1 MWFAMLDQIRAQSRR
16 DQLLIMIFA
25 VLIVYVISAVIIVLS
40 GIPDYYQRVTTRT
53 VPTIQFGS
61 EEQVSNA
68 LIAKNA
74 SERGLTLEQYAI
86 YTILYSLFNLVVF
99 GGAALLILWKA
110 RGNWF
115 AWYTVFILLF
125 IPTGGT
131 LNEINQVS
139 QAMGRFYGVG
149 AILWPL
155 YLLYLYLF
163 PNGRAL
169 PKWTRGPMVAII
181 ALHFALMVAGY
192 LINFGIGVE
201 IFSVW
206 ENLFFV
212 VILVGFPLILVS
224 QMLRY
229 RAHSTPVERFQT
241 KWFIGTLAFYIIL
254 TTIVTIFTG
263 SLSLDEFGW
272 WGDLSGMI
280 SFLIPISLVIS
291 ILRYRLWDIDLI
303 IRRTLV
309 YTVLT
314 ATLALVYFGLVILL
328 ERTLSSLVGSSGQV
342 ATVIS
347 TLAIAALFTPL
358 RRRVQDFIDRR
369 FYRRKYNAE
378 QALAQFAATARA
390 ETDLEAL
397 SAQVVDIVQHTMQ
410 PEKIGIW
417 LKPTNS
423 IRQNT
428 EQ

>member
-1 MWFAMLDQIRAQSRR
+1 MLDQIRAQTRS
-16 DQLLIMIFA
+16 DQLLILIFA
-25 VLIVYVISAVIIVLS
+25 VLIVYVISTLLIVIS

-68 LIAKNA
+68 SIAKNA

-125 IPTGGT
+125 FPGGT

-169 PKWTRGPMVAII
+169 PKWTRSPMAVII
-181 ALHFALMVAGY
+181 ALHFALMLAGY

-229 RAHSTPVERFQT
+229 RAYATPVERFQT
-241 KWFIGTLAFYIIL
+241 KWFIGTLAFYIISS
-254 TTIVTIFTG
+254 TIVTIITG

-272 WGDLSGMI
+272 WGDLDGML
-280 SFLIPISLVIS
+280 SFLIPVSLVIS
-291 ILRYRLWDIDLI
+291 ILRYRLWDIDLL

-309 YTVLT
+309 YTALT

-347 TLAIAALFTPL
+347 TLAIFILFTPL

-378 QALAQFAATARA
+378 HALAQFASAARN

-397 SAQVVDIVQHTMQ
+397 TAQVVSIVQNTMQ
-410 PEKIGIW
+410 PEQVSLW
-417 LKPTNS
+417 LRGV
-423 IRQNT
+423 IDERR
-428 EQ
+428 

>member
-16 DQLLIMIFA
+16 DQLLILIFA
-25 VLIVYVISAVIIVLS
+25 VLIVYVISTLIIVIS
-40 GIPDYYQRVTTRT
+40 EIPDYYQRVTTRT

-68 LIAKNA
+68 SIAKNA

-86 YTILYSLFNLVVF
+86 YTILYSLFYLVVF

-125 IPTGGT
+125 FPTGGT

-169 PKWTRGPMVAII
+169 PKWTRSPMVAII
-181 ALHFALMVAGY
+181 ALHFALMLAGY

-241 KWFIGTLAFYIIL
+241 KWFIGTLAFYIISS
-254 TTIVTIFTG
+254 TIVTIITG

-272 WGDLSGMI
+272 WGDLDGML
-280 SFLIPISLVIS
+280 SFLIPVSLVIS
-291 ILRYRLWDIDLI
+291 ILRYRLWDIDLL

-309 YTVLT
+309 YTALT

-347 TLAIAALFTPL
+347 TLAIFILFTPL

-378 QALAQFAATARA
+378 HALAQFASAARN

-397 SAQVVDIVQHTMQ
+397 TAQVVSIVQNTMQ
-410 PEKIGIW
+410 PEQVSLW
-417 LKPTNS
+417 LRGV
-423 IRQNT
+423 IDERR
-428 EQ
+428 